1 MKNQKY
7 YEKEIL
13 QIAIHGQAVAVHK
26 DKLEPMVCAK
36 EHCKDCLN
44 CGTNGRCKDKEK
56 TVILNWMEQ
65 EYIDPAERIDWSKI
79 AIDTPILVRNDEDSI
94 WERGYFAGIGK
105 DGIFVY
111 PNGTTNFTQSTREG
125 KPVVYKHARLAKLP
139 FNRGLFYQMYEQL
152 LTLSADC
159 QTNENS
165 CNEDCSYYMNGECMY
180 YRLHGFMED
189 NPDTLGDLETD
200 LSTDL
205 MMGA

>member
-13 QIAIHGQAVAVHK
+13 KIAITGQAVAVHK
-26 DKLEPMVCAK
+26 ERLEPMVCSK
-36 EHCKDCLN
+36 NVCNDCLN
-44 CGTNGRCKDKEK
+44 CGENGRCKKDKEAIAK
-56 TVILNWMEQ
+56 WMNE
-65 EYIDPAERIDWSKI
+65 EYIDPAERIDWSKV

-111 PNGTTNFTQSTREG
+111 PNGTTNFTQSSRED

-152 LTLSADC
+152 LTLPADC
-159 QTNENS
+159 QGKEDT
-165 CNEDCSYYMNGECMY
+165 CNEDCPYCHDGECMY
-180 YRLHGFMED
+180 YRLKGFVED
-189 NPDTLGDLETD
+189 NPDVLGDIEPE
-200 LSTDL
+200 LSTDFI
-205 MMGA
+205 MT

>member
-65 EYIDPAERIDWSKI
+65 TCFSTY
-79 AIDTPILVRNDEDSI
+79 LMCQ
-94 WERGYFAGIGK
+94 GYFTAAAMHSI
-105 DGIFVY
+105 
-111 PNGTTNFTQSTREG
+111 STRASFGRVLTATAQRAG
-125 KPVVYKHARLAKLP
+125 KGAVK
-139 FNRGLFYQMYEQL
+139 
-152 LTLSADC
+152 
-159 QTNENS
+159 NS
-165 CNEDCSYYMNGECMY
+165 E
-180 YRLHGFMED
+180 
-189 NPDTLGDLETD
+189 
-200 LSTDL
+200 
-205 MMGA
+205 

>member
-44 CGTNGRCKDKEK
+44 CGANGRCKDKGK
-56 TVILNWMEQ
+56 TVILDWMNE

-79 AIDTPILVRNDEDSI
+79 AIDTPILVRNDECNI

-111 PNGTTNFTQSTREG
+111 PNGTTNFTQSSRED

-139 FNRGLFYQMYEQL
+139 FNKDLFYQMYEQL
-152 LTLSADC
+152 LTLPADC
-159 QTNENS
+159 QGKEDT
-165 CNEDCSYYMNGECMY
+165 CNEDCPYCHNGECMY

-205 MMGA
+205 MMEA

>member
-7 YEKEIL
+7 FEKEIL
-13 QIAIHGQAVAVHK
+13 KIAITGQAVAVHK

-44 CGTNGRCKDKEK
+44 CGTNGRCKDKGK
-56 TVILNWMEQ
+56 TVILDWMNE

-79 AIDTPILVRNDEDSI
+79 AIDTPILVRNDECSI

-111 PNGTTNFTQSTREG
+111 PNGTTNFTQSSRED

-152 LTLSADC
+152 LTLPADC
-159 QTNENS
+159 QGKEDT
-165 CNEDCSYYMNGECMY
+165 CNEDCPYCHNGECMY
-180 YRLHGFMED
+180 YRLKGFVED
-189 NPDTLGDLETD
+189 NPDVLGDIEPE
-200 LSTDL
+200 LSTDFI
-205 MMGA
+205 MT

>member
-7 YEKEIL
+7 FEKEIL
-13 QIAIHGQAVAVHK
+13 KIAITGQAVAVHK
-26 DKLEPMVCAK
+26 DKLEPMVCTK

-56 TVILNWMEQ
+56 TVILDWMNE

-79 AIDTPILVRNDEDSI
+79 AIDTPILVRNDECNI

-111 PNGTTNFTQSTREG
+111 PNGTTNFTQSSRED

-152 LTLSADC
+152 LTLPADC
-159 QTNENS
+159 QGKEDT
-165 CNEDCSYYMNGECMY
+165 CNEDCPYCYNGECMY
-180 YRLHGFMED
+180 YRLKGFVED
-189 NPDTLGDLETD
+189 NPDVLGDIEPE
-200 LSTDL
+200 LSTDFI
-205 MMGA
+205 MT

>member
-13 QIAIHGQAVAVHK
+13 QIAITGQTVAVHK
-26 DKLEPMVCAK
+26 ERLEPMVCSK
-36 EHCKDCLN
+36 NVCNDCLN
-44 CGTNGRCKDKEK
+44 CGENGRCKKDKEAIAK
-56 TVILNWMEQ
+56 WMNE

-79 AIDTPILVRNDEDSI
+79 AIDTPILVRNDECNI

-111 PNGTTNFTQSTREG
+111 PNGTTNFTQSSRED

-152 LTLSADC
+152 LTLPADC
-159 QTNENS
+159 QGKEDT
-165 CNEDCSYYMNGECMY
+165 CNEDCPYCHNGECMY
-180 YRLHGFMED
+180 YRLKGFVED
-189 NPDTLGDLETD
+189 NPDVLGDIEPE
-200 LSTDL
+200 LSTDFI
-205 MMGA
+205 MT

>member
-13 QIAIHGQAVAVHK
+13 KIAITGQAVAVHK
-26 DKLEPMVCAK
+26 DKLEPMVCSK
-36 EHCKDCLN
+36 NVCNDCLN
-44 CGTNGRCKDKEK
+44 CGENGRCKKDKEAIAK
-56 TVILNWMEQ
+56 WMNE
-65 EYIDPAERIDWSKI
+65 EYIDPAERIDWSRI
-79 AIDTPILVRNDEDSI
+79 AIDTPILVRNDECNI

-111 PNGTTNFTQSTREG
+111 PNGTTNFTQSSRED

-159 QTNENS
+159 QGKEDT
-165 CNEDCSYYMNGECMY
+165 CNEDCPYCHNGECMY
-180 YRLHGFMED
+180 YRLKGFVED
-189 NPDTLGDLETD
+189 NPDVLGDIEPE
-200 LSTDL
+200 LSTDFI
-205 MMGA
+205 MT